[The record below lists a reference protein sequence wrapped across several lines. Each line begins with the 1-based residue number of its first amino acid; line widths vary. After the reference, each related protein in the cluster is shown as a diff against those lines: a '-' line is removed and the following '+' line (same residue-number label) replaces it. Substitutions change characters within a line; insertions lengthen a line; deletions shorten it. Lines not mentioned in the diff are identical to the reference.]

1 MRNAFLLVPLALAA
15 CSNPAATN
23 DVGADRAEM
32 RGTNITQ
39 TVPPSEGMT
48 PPQSETDENWPPAPG
63 TPGGLPD
70 DRTPVA
76 EGKITPESPQ
86 GAAQV
91 VQLYGALLEKRDFAA
106 ARALWSNAGESSG
119 MSADAFAASWNI
131 YANIHPLVGA
141 PGKAE
146 GAAGSSYVT
155 VPLQLYGTLKDGGK
169 RFNLIGPITLR
180 RVNDVPGATAEQK
193 SWRIE
198 KSELKAHM

>member
-1 MRNAFLLVPLALAA
+1 MRNALLLIPLTLAA
-15 CSNPAATN
+15 CQNPAAKN
-23 DVGADRAEM
+23 DTVASKPEAM
-32 RGTNITQ
+32 GTNVV
-39 TVPPSEGMT
+39 VPPSDGMT
-48 PPQSETDENWPPAPG
+48 PPESETDENWPPAPG

-91 VQLYGALLEKRDFAA
+91 VQLYGSLLEKRDFAA
-106 ARALWSNAGESSG
+106 AHALWSNGGKSSG
-119 MSADAFAASWNI
+119 MSADAFARSWDR
-131 YANIHPLVGA
+131 YANVHPLVGG

-155 VPLQLYGTLKDGGK
+155 VPLQLYGTLRDGGK
-169 RFNLIGPITLR
+169 RFNLIGPVTLR
-180 RVNDVPGATAEQK
+180 RVNDVPGATTDQK

-198 KSELKAHM
+198 KADLQPHM

>member
-1 MRNAFLLVPLALAA
+1 MRKALLLIPLALAA
-15 CSNPAATN
+15 CQNPAAKN
-23 DVGADRAEM
+23 DAVADKPEAI
-32 RGTNITQ
+32 GTNVV
-39 TVPPSEGMT
+39 VPPSDGMT
-48 PPQSETDENWPPAPG
+48 PPESETDENWPPAPG

-106 ARALWSNAGESSG
+106 AHALWSNGGKSSG
-119 MSADAFAASWNI
+119 VSADAFAKSWDK
-131 YANIHPLVGA
+131 YANIHPLVGG
-141 PGKAE
+141 PGKPE

-169 RFNLIGPITLR
+169 RYNLIGPVTLR
-180 RVNDVPGATAEQK
+180 RVNNVPGATAEQK

-198 KSELKAHM
+198 KADLQPHM